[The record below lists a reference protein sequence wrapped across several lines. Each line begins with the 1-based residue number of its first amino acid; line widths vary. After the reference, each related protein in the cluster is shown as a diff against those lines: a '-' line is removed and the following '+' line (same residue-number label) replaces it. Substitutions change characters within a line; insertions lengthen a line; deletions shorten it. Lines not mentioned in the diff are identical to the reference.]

1 MAAMNTNLWHN
12 QLLTDLNDISHWAHW
27 IEFFVC
33 GYVIPLVV
41 FISRASMKNFISKDL
56 DIEEFKK
63 RFDNTRESFIN
74 SLKTASKGYRNV
86 RFFACDESGVPIKWV
101 WDDETFTHNWE
112 EGTLEDAI
120 QFARHMINS
129 GMYFAFMGCLS
140 GSSDLDIWLTT
151 FENPIKKP
159 TWPSGKEP
167 KFEIIHEVLTR

>member
-1 MAAMNTNLWHN
+1 AVSSLIAALYRARLLLFILSPKFAMNEIITFLIRWPN
-12 QLLTDLNDISHWAHW
+12 S
-27 IEFFVC
+27 VC
-33 GYVIPLVV
+33 HY
-41 FISRASMKNFISKDL
+41 ISKDL

>member
-1 MAAMNTNLWHN
+1 
-12 QLLTDLNDISHWAHW
+12 
-27 IEFFVC
+27 
-33 GYVIPLVV
+33 
-41 FISRASMKNFISKDL
+41 MKSSK
-56 DIEEFKK
+56 KS
-63 RFDNTRESFIN
+63 FDNTRESFIN
-74 SLKTASKGYRNV
+74 SLKIASKGYRNV